1 MGAKITR
8 KLLAVMITVALLM
21 TSGVGVFAAGS
32 NTNGKKTAYNTEV
45 YYGSKSIKINN
56 AGDTI
61 KYKLKSAKKWK
72 TVKTSNGSATLKNL
86 KKKGLYIIK
95 NGKNTSYRY
104 IAKNKIKKAK
114 GKKGKATI
122 SWKKF
127 KGASKYE
134 IIATCG
140 STTKKF
146 KTSKLSKTIKLKKG
160 KWTIMV
166 RPIKKSGKKNYTGQ
180 WSKAKTVKVK

>member
-1 MGAKITR
+1 MGVKITR

-32 NTNGKKTAYNTEV
+32 NTNGKKAAYNTEV

-127 KGASKYE
+127 K
-134 IIATCG
+134 
-140 STTKKF
+140 
-146 KTSKLSKTIKLKKG
+146 TSKLSKTIKLKKG